1 MRPKNKLVTV
11 DGEPIIVNNLYAHCS
26 LGVWSTYLMTA
37 EIYRRAVGS
46 REYVEEELD
55 NFDGHFLTIERKYK
69 GLDGYQVWFSFDD
82 GKLLDQTSLK
92 SVDHEELR
100 MEYLAREYDIFI
112 EQAYDRFY
120 RF

>member
-11 DGEPIIVNNLYAHCS
+11 DGEPIIVNNIYGYRTSEVSAI
-26 LGVWSTYLMTA
+26 YLMTA
-37 EIYRRAVGS
+37 EIYRRAVGD

-55 NFDGHFLTIERKYK
+55 NFDGHFLTIERKWK
-69 GLDGYQVWFSFDD
+69 GLDGYQVWFTFDD
-82 GKLLDQTSLK
+82 GNLLDQTSLR
-92 SVDHEELR
+92 SIDNEEWR
-100 MEYLAREYDIFI
+100 MEYLARHYDIFI